1 MSETILGIRHK
12 RYKLCEKV
20 YLTITPTI
28 GHEIVG
34 VIDNCS
40 IYGIGVTIEK
50 KKASLDWESE
60 VNNIIPASSIKWGD
74 KEYNLGRIVLRYF
87 LQSDPNKVYAGFS
100 VIDYKVPISGFL
112 SAIIDR
118 PLSKNDCLDIEVNK
132 EKCRVASFTQ
142 INFSNVDIFDR
153 CRKFELFY
161 KEWKKTPQYLYE
173 EIRMPSKDVRIN
185 LSRNRKKNRNDYISM
200 GSNDYYGLA
209 FNEEVVD
216 AAKNAMDLYGFGST
230 GSPLTTGLTKY
241 HEELTDYISSLFNK
255 EAALL
260 YNSGYSVN
268 LGVLQGLANA
278 QDLFIADKLCHASI
292 YDGMNLSQAT
302 YRVFKHNNTDHLE
315 DILTNIRK
323 KYVGTMVISEGIF
336 SMDGDVT
343 PIDKIVAVAKKHKCR
358 TFIDEA
364 HSFGVL
370 GKNGLGVC
378 EKYSVLDDVDL
389 IMGTF
394 SKVCG
399 SIGGFIASNREV
411 INWLRWYC
419 RAHMFSVSIPPST
432 AAATLKALK
441 IFNEDKSY
449 LHKLKEN
456 IYHFCNGLRD
466 IGYNIAEDH
475 ESSVCP
481 VIIGDEKKLGEMNK
495 IFLEEG
501 IFVTPIIYPAVKSE
515 DCRFRFTIMA
525 SHSLSDLDYVINVL
539 RETMLKTNFT
549 FK

>member
-241 HEELTDYISSLFNK
+241 HEELTDYISSLFN
-255 EAALL
+255 
-260 YNSGYSVN
+260 NSFN
-268 LGVLQGLANA
+268 LSAISLTSKGLTNKAESA
-278 QDLFIADKLCHASI
+278 STSFAASI
-292 YDGMNLSQAT
+292 LEANTGHPQAMDSIKGMPKPSYKLIKA
-302 YRVFKHNNTDHLE
+302 K
-315 DILTNIRK
+315 
-323 KYVGTMVISEGIF
+323 ISAAFIKQGI
-336 SMDGDVT
+336 S
-343 PIDKIVAVAKKHKCR
+343 
-358 TFIDEA
+358 
-364 HSFGVL
+364 
-370 GKNGLGVC
+370 
-378 EKYSVLDDVDL
+378 
-389 IMGTF
+389 
-394 SKVCG
+394 CG
-399 SIGGFIASNREV
+399 SIQPGLIILFLFGLVFKT
-411 INWLRWYC
+411 
-419 RAHMFSVSIPPST
+419 FST
-432 AAATLKALK
+432 
-441 IFNEDKSY
+441 
-449 LHKLKEN
+449 
-456 IYHFCNGLRD
+456 
-466 IGYNIAEDH
+466 
-475 ESSVCP
+475 SS
-481 VIIGDEKKLGEMNK
+481 
-495 IFLEEG
+495 
-501 IFVTPIIYPAVKSE
+501 
-515 DCRFRFTIMA
+515 
-525 SHSLSDLDYVINVL
+525 
-539 RETMLKTNFT
+539 
-549 FK
+549 